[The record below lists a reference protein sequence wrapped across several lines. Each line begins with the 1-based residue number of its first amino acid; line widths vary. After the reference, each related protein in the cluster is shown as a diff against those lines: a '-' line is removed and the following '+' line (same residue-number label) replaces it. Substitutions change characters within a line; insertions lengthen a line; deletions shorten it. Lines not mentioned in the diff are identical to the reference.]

1 MHTHTYAH
9 ITQLSTVPPDQPHA
23 LTVENSEA
31 TSISISWE
39 PPTLS
44 NLDILYYILNVKNV
58 NGTTG
63 GIKEVNTTNNA
74 TCSNVTGL
82 LPGTSYELTVAAA
95 FNDGNKCTTTCG
107 SAIFMSQLSSSVTA
121 TTGSTGI

>member
-1 MHTHTYAH
+1 M
-9 ITQLSTVPPDQPHA
+9 
-23 LTVENSEA
+23 ENSEA

-58 NGTTG
+58 NGTAG
-63 GIKEVNTTNNA
+63 GIKQVNTINNA
-74 TCSNVTGL
+74 TYSNVTGL
-82 LPGTSYELTVAAA
+82 LPGTTYELAVAAA
-95 FNDGNKCTTTCG
+95 FKDGSKSTTT
-107 SAIFMSQLSSSVTA
+107 IFVSQLSSSVTA

>member
-1 MHTHTYAH
+1 MHAHTHTRTLAMYTH

-44 NLDILYYILNVKNV
+44 DLDILYYILNVKN
-58 NGTTG
+58 TG
-63 GIKEVNTTNNA
+63 GIKQVNTTNNA

-82 LPGTSYELTVAAA
+82 LPGTSYEMTVAAA
-95 FNDGNKCTTTCG
+95 FKDGNKRTTT
-107 SAIFMSQLSSSVTA
+107 IFMSQLSSSVTA